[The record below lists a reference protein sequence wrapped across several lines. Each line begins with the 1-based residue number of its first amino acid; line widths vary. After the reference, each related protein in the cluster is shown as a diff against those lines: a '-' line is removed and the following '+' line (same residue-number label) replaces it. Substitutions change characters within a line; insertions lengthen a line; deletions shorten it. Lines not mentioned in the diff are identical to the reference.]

1 MKLSNE
7 EKRKLIVNY
16 FLNHQGVWIDRKEMS
31 KELGFSVRKDLYNY
45 VDRQILLVEDEELEG
60 EDFVMCLGENNA
72 PPMDE
77 DFSFT
82 K

>member
-7 EKRKLIVNY
+7 EKRKTIINY

-31 KELGFSVRKDLYNY
+31 KELGFSVQKALYKY

-60 EDFVMCLGENNA
+60 EDFVMCLGENHA
-72 PPMDE
+72 LPMDE
-77 DFSFT
+77 EFEYT